1 MPLLRQASE
10 GIVLIELLRQRV
22 QLVCA
27 AHDAVKLRSAAL
39 QAALSRVGGG
49 LHHKLLEIL
58 LVGSGVGRYIP
69 QRVQN
74 QVADDLRAD
83 KADGAGGCFLAVG
96 IADVVVLRG
105 LMVCAPIA
113 ALVIHFRAALAAVEQ
128 PGQWV
133 RLFIAVTAPDRPA
146 ELLRGFPCSL
156 VNDGFM
162 GVLKDFPVLFGSLLA
177 VLVPVAGL
185 EGLEID
191 GMPMYST
198 RARM

>member
-10 GIVLIELLRQRV
+10 GIVLIELLQQRV

-96 IADVVVLRG
+96 SADVVVLRG
-105 LMVCAPIA
+105 LMVCVP
-113 ALVIHFRAALAAVEQ
+113 VAALAAVEQ
-128 PGQWV
+128 SSQRV
-133 RLFIAVTAPDRPA
+133 RLSITVAAPDRPA
-146 ELLRGFPCSL
+146 QLLCGFPRSL
-156 VNDGFM
+156 VNDGFV